1 MDLNQVFLGFLDPT
15 GSDWIDMYFGVD
27 LGTELDIVDTK
38 KGKKEKKKKN
48 RREIRNRLRQF
59 AR

>member
-1 MDLNQVFLGFLDPT
+1 MDFLDPT

-38 KGKKEKKKKN
+38 KGKYEKEKKRKKEN